1 MEQLQ
6 YPNPHKEK
14 NVEKMLIVDD
24 NQDIRQQLKWGL
36 GEEYAVLLAGSV
48 NDALNLY
55 RKFMPGVVLLDLG
68 LPPHEHTSVEGF
80 RALAEMLE
88 INPHAKIIML
98 TGNSEREN
106 ALKAMQ
112 MGAYDFYPKP
122 PVLSELKV
130 IINRAFHLA
139 NIEEQNRQLQS
150 SIGLQ
155 SANSSGIIGQCQAMQ
170 TVFAT
175 IKKVASSD
183 VSIFITGES
192 GTGKELVAQ
201 AIHEAGIRRKGP
213 FIPINCGAI
222 PENLLES
229 ELFGHE
235 KGSFTGAHAM
245 VQGKLQYANKGTLFL
260 DEIGELPFNLQVK
273 LLRFLQEG
281 VIQRVGGRENIS
293 IDTRTVC
300 ATNVDIVKAISEG
313 RFRED
318 LYYRISVITIAL
330 PPLRERG
337 DDILLLANFF
347 LRKFND
353 EYKKKVRRFSAAAV
367 NYLKSYEWP
376 GNVRELQ
383 NRIQRAI
390 IMSDDAVI
398 EPGDLGHETE
408 LPNGPDVDTEERP
421 IVTLREAR
429 DNVERNLISHAI
441 DRHNGNI
448 VKAAEELGVSRPTL
462 YDLLKKHNLTPLTST
477 EKAPDMLP

>member
-1 MEQLQ
+1 MEKL
-6 YPNPHKEK
+6 
-14 NVEKMLIVDD
+14 LIVDD
-24 NQDIRQQLKWGL
+24 DSDIRQQLKWGL
-36 GEEYAVLLAGSV
+36 GDDYTVLLAGDV
-48 NDALNLY
+48 NEGLTMFK
-55 RKFMPGVVLLDLG
+55 KFQPGVVLLDLG
-68 LPPHEHTSVEGF
+68 LPPHEHTSLEGF
-80 RALAEMLE
+80 RGLAEMLE
-88 INPHAKIIML
+88 LNPHAKIIML

-106 ALKAMQ
+106 ALKAIQ

-130 IINRAFHLA
+130 IIGRAFHLA
-139 NIEEQNRQLQS
+139 NIEDQNRSLLTAIDLKS
-150 SIGLQ
+150 SC
-155 SANSSGIIGQCQAMQ
+155 SNGIIGQCPAMQ
-170 TVFAT
+170 NVFAT

-201 AIHEAGIRRKGP
+201 AIHQAGFRKDGP

-222 PENLLES
+222 PENLIES

-235 KGSFTGAHAM
+235 KGSFTGAHAT
-245 VQGKLQYANKGTLFL
+245 VHGKLQYAHQGTLFL

-281 VIQRVGGRENIS
+281 VIQRVGGREDI
-293 IDTRTVC
+293 IVDTRTVC
-300 ATNVDIVKAISEG
+300 ATNVDIVKAIAEG

-318 LYYRISVITIAL
+318 LYYRISVITIDL

-337 DDILLLANFF
+337 DDILLLANYF

-367 NYLKSYEWP
+367 NYLKTYEWP

-383 NRIQRAI
+383 NRVQRAI
-390 IMSDDAVI
+390 IMSDAAVI
-398 EPGDLGHETE
+398 EPVDLGGVAEAAAVTETGSA
-408 LPNGPDVDTEERP
+408 P
-421 IVTLREAR
+421 VTLREGR
-429 DNVERNLISHAI
+429 DKIERELIALAI

-462 YDLLKKHNLTPLTST
+462 YDLLKKHNLTPLAS
-477 EKAPDMLP
+477 AP